1 MAEGRSSARA
11 NLFVPRSGGGGGGA
25 LGSFLARHSL
35 SSFEPADGRT
45 DGGRG
50 REGGTPRRKKA
61 PKEPLRAAAA
71 AASLPFSAL
80 SALVA
85 LFKAAPL

>member
-11 NLFVPRSGGGGGGA
+11 NLFVPRSGGA

-45 DGGRG
+45 EDEGG
-50 REGGTPRRKKA
+50 REGRHGEKRP
-61 PKEPLRAAAA
+61 PKNHYG
-71 AASLPFSAL
+71 LPPFQCSFCTCGA
-80 SALVA
+80 
-85 LFKAAPL
+85 F